1 MYPAGVEEHAD
12 EAWGFWNWYTHCF
25 ANGFW
30 WSQHP
35 MHPCHPSLSH
45 PEEKFEPP
53 PWQNFQIPA
62 EIKGRQGGGGEGWV
76 TGGEV
81 WATQGGEVLSHNK
94 RLLSH
99 PRRRHLMRL
108 SHPTRRRRRFSHQE
122 LSGCG
127 DSRTRHCMVKMEI
140 IGHVLVHL

>member
-1 MYPAGVEEHAD
+1 MESASYA
-12 EAWGFWNWYTHCF
+12 
-25 ANGFW
+25 
-30 WSQHP
+30 
-35 MHPCHPSLSH
+35 SL
-45 PEEKFEPP
+45 PPKLEPPKEEKFEPP
-53 PWQNFQIPA
+53 PWQNFQIPV
-62 EIKGRQGGGGEGWV
+62 EIKEDKEEEEKVESQEDKFEPIRRRRLSQRRRSLSHPRRRS
-76 TGGEV
+76 
-81 WATQGGEVLSHNK
+81 LSHNK

-108 SHPTRRRRRFSHQE
+108 SHPNRRRRRFSHQE